1 MSKAS
6 TTSQSL
12 HIQPRKHRV
21 SFRTRQLERYLPI
34 SLACASALGL
44 VLAQEG
50 SLGAWAASGLALLV
64 GVWSRSFPAQHQG
77 VLLAR
82 AICLLLCGALMHHY
96 SANPNALLV
105 WTLVTTI
112 GYGLLCHLTWA
123 LPVVGLGLLQY
134 ALLSTTHAPTQW
146 LPWVNTL
153 AQLVMWPVVAVL
165 FGRSLQRS
173 EEDMEENLVD
183 HESGLYNRQGFF
195 TYGADILQRCQ
206 RDGQAVTLVLIQ
218 CRNLEAVAKILGNKT
233 LRQLLG
239 KTVKAISTSA
249 DMVGNSLAARNDIG
263 EFVLLLP
270 GADAQRAKALL
281 GKIFDDPHR
290 ISLQKDDRTITIMLD
305 TATQAYSKELQTIEA
320 LYNAA
325 LNRLESKQR
334 QLKANQQP
342 AQATEHS
349 TSTATT
355 VNATS
360 SDLRPIAE
368 LPGTA
373 KPAGKSSKDGA
384 KDKASSKSA
393 AAKDK
398 PAEKT
403 KVAEKSK
410 PAAKSKFKLPTLSS
424 AREHHDFGATDSAL
438 LSRLE
443 PSPTLPLPLTAQQ
456 QRISVT

>member
-1 MSKAS
+1 MSKSS
-6 TTSQSL
+6 TSSQAL

-44 VLAQEG
+44 VLTQEG

-64 GVWSRSFPAQHQG
+64 GVWSRSFPAQHQS

-96 SANPNALLV
+96 STNPNALLV

-123 LPVVGLGLLQY
+123 LPIVGLGLAQY
-134 ALLSTTHAPTQW
+134 VLLSTTQAPTQW
-146 LPWVNTL
+146 MPWVNTL
-153 AQLVMWPVVAVL
+153 AQLVVWPVVAVL

-281 GKIFDDPHR
+281 GKIFDEPHR

-342 AQATEHS
+342 AQAAAHT
-349 TSTATT
+349 TSTATAT
-355 VNATS
+355 TS
-360 SDLRPIAE
+360 SPDLRPIAE
-368 LPGTA
+368 LPGAA
-373 KPAGKSSKDGA
+373 KPAGKSSKD
-384 KDKASSKSA
+384 S
-393 AAKDK
+393 AKDK
-398 PAEKT
+398 PAETT

-410 PAAKSKFKLPTLSS
+410 SAAKSKFKLPTLSS

-443 PSPTLPLPLTAQQ
+443 PSPTLPLPLAAQQ
-456 QRISVT
+456 HISAT